1 MGQGGWGEN
10 PLYLW
15 GGYVPLESISNQGLD
30 VFMSESQPLRESAVR
45 FRNSVHHK
53 VCPSFEW
60 SRYGVIPIS
69 KNYSALSNKQLNLKT
84 AINRLTTSH
93 WFVVVQ
99 L

>member
-1 MGQGGWGEN
+1 MLN
-10 PLYLW
+10 
-15 GGYVPLESISNQGLD
+15 SIFKSASNLSGSNMPDTIYYNLQ
-30 VFMSESQPLRESAVR
+30 RA
-45 FRNSVHHK
+45 
-53 VCPSFEW
+53 
-60 SRYGVIPIS
+60 SRTHRQLIPIS